1 MGLRSSL
8 IDTATLPGLDGTGL
22 QRLLALG
29 DVEAEPQGMP
39 RQAPRIL
46 AVLAALM
53 LGLGVIFWVAA
64 NWGEMPRN
72 GKFALLQGVVLLAG
86 AATLFLPGLLRAP
99 MALLAMLGM
108 GGLFA
113 FFGQTF
119 QTGADPWQL
128 FALWA
133 ALALPLALAA
143 RSDVV
148 WLPWVIV
155 AMTGVTLWAHAAI
168 GRVWRFDA
176 HDADV
181 QAIACLGAA
190 LIVLMVSRKLQRY
203 TGAGI
208 WSLRMAAWLFASM
221 VTLLG
226 AFALFHQP
234 VEPQY
239 WISLLVIAAACA
251 WFASRSGYD
260 LMALSVAAL
269 GLNALLVCGLAR
281 LLFQGGGSGAMGSL
295 LLVGLV
301 AAGALAGTVSL
312 LMKRAR
318 LEDAPP
324 ADPSP
329 VTPPITPPSP
339 PPATKERA

>member
-8 IDTATLPGLDGTGL
+8 IDTAARHGLDGSGL
-22 QRLLALG
+22 TRLLALG
-29 DVEAEPQGMP
+29 DVEAEPQGIS
-39 RQAPRIL
+39 RQVPPIL

-64 NWGEMPRN
+64 NWGDMPVSA
-72 GKFALLQGVVLLAG
+72 KFALLQGLVLLAS
-86 AATLFLPGLLRAP
+86 AAAALLPGPLRAP
-99 MALLAMLGM
+99 MALLAMLNI

-133 ALALPLALAA
+133 ALALPLAVAA

-181 QAIACLGAA
+181 QAVACVSAA
-190 LIVLMVSRKLQRY
+190 MVVVLVSRKLQRF
-203 TGAGI
+203 TGAGL
-208 WSLRMAAWLFASM
+208 WALRMAAWLFASM
-221 VTLLG
+221 LTLLG
-226 AFALFHQP
+226 VFALFDSQ
-234 VEPQY
+234 VELQY
-239 WISLLVIAAACA
+239 WVSVLVIVAACA
-251 WFASRSGYD
+251 WFASRNGYD

-269 GLNALLVCGLAR
+269 GLNVLLVGGLAR
-281 LLFQGGGSGAMGSL
+281 LLFQHSGSGDINSFL
-295 LLVGLV
+295 ILGLV

-318 LEDAPP
+318 LQETTMPTS
-324 ADPSP
+324 PS
-329 VTPPITPPSP
+329 TTLPSK
-339 PPATKERA
+339 AKERS

>member
-8 IDTATLPGLDGTGL
+8 IDTAAVHGLDGPDL
-22 QRLLALG
+22 KRLLALG
-29 DVEAEPQGMP
+29 DVESEPQGMP

-46 AVLAALM
+46 AALAALM
-53 LGLGVIFWVAA
+53 FGLGVIFWVAA
-64 NWGEMPRN
+64 NWGEMQRT
-72 GKFALLQGVVLLAG
+72 GKFAVLQGLVLLAG
-86 AATLFLPGLLRAP
+86 AIAIFKPGLIRAP

-113 FFGQTF
+113 FFGQTY
-119 QTGADPWQL
+119 QTGADAWQL

-143 RSDVV
+143 RSDLV

-155 AMTGVTLWAHAAI
+155 AMTAVTLWAHAAI

-190 LIVLMVSRKLQRY
+190 LVVLLVGRRLRRF
-203 TGAGI
+203 TGAGL

-226 AFALFHQP
+226 AFALLHQQ
-234 VEPQY
+234 VAPQY
-239 WISLLVIAAACA
+239 WVSMLVIVGACA

-260 LMALSVAAL
+260 LMALSAAAL
-269 GLNALLVCGLAR
+269 GLNVLVVAGLAR
-281 LLFQGGGSGAMGSL
+281 LLMDGFRSGVIGSL
-295 LLVGLV
+295 LTLGLI
-301 AAGALAGTVSL
+301 AAGALACTVSL
-312 LMKRAR
+312 LMKRVR
-318 LEDAPP
+318 LEDADDASSPN
-324 ADPSP
+324 PSS
-329 VTPPITPPSP
+329 ITRPDV
-339 PPATKERA
+339 KERV